1 MNYSAKLQEA
11 VAFALDLHQGQMR
24 KGEGEIPYVTH
35 LFAVAALV
43 GEHGGNEAEV
53 IAALLH
59 DGPEDQGGLPIL
71 REIRERFG
79 VEVADIVAGCTDTFD
94 DPKPAWRPR
103 KEEFIAQMESQS
115 TAVHRVSCADKL
127 HNARCTLS
135 DLREEGSGV
144 WERFSGKR
152 DETLWYYKSLIAVY
166 DRHFDSPLVR
176 ALAEVV
182 HDLQEET
189 EYRRLRAKKEE
200 SRKP

>member
-1 MNYSAKLQEA
+1 MGYSDKLQEA
-11 VAFALDLHQGQMR
+11 VALALSLHQDQMR
-24 KGEGEIPYVTH
+24 KGGGDIPYVTH
-35 LFAVAALV
+35 LFAVASLV
-43 GEHGGNEAEV
+43 GENGGTEDEV

-59 DGPEDQGGLPIL
+59 DGPEDQGGEATL
-71 REIRERFG
+71 RQVRERFG
-79 VEVADIVAGCTDTFD
+79 DAVADIVSGCTDTLE
-94 DPKPAWRPR
+94 DPKPPWRPR
-103 KEEFIAQMESQS
+103 KQAFIDQMESQS
-115 TAVHRVSCADKL
+115 ESVHRVSCADKL

-152 DETLWYYKSLIAVY
+152 DETLWYYKSLIEVY

-189 EYRRLRAKKEE
+189 EYRRLRAKHEE
-200 SRKP
+200 SRKL